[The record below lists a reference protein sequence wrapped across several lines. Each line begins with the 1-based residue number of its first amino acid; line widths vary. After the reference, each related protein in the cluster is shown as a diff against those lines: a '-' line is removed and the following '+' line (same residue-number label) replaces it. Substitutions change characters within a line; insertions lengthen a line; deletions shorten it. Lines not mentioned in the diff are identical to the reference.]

1 MTVAETSERL
11 GGGVLVTTNRPH
23 HLVQNDALV
32 GNSGEIFAHV
42 KEVVTPTQIVIDIQ
56 EGRPKAGQPVSV
68 ERGPRQLP
76 SLEQEITRLAD
87 EEEDVEAK
95 TFLTALSRD
104 NCQSRCLLGA
114 NLGPSELLSLAGL
127 LAGSLLSLL
136 NQRKFSSELRLIPSP
151 KTPSLSKS
159 TSLLVSSSSTSPL
172 SSTVVALLK
181 EMELLVKVV
190 GPEAGEEEKSALFSE
205 TSAVIS
211 AGGSFDNR
219 RAVEA
224 LCVEHSLPLLDLSV
238 EGTAGQAELFLPHK
252 TVSYSHVGEPQ
263 ESTPPHCVLK
273 SFPHL
278 PEHCAIWAKEKA
290 ASLDHERA
298 SITIIFCLAMAGNR
312 NKSDTNGRCE
322 DLNLPKGAAVAH
334 KYLTLLG
341 LNPTW
346 FSCVRA
352 ARLKWEKYFSNKV
365 GCLQHDV
372 ILTLLQPGVPV
383 IVNIPPG
390 HRHQRQLAFLVLAKG
405 GSEPVEI

>member
-11 GGGVLVTTNRPH
+11 GGGILVTTNRPH
-23 HLVQNDALV
+23 HLGKDDALV

-42 KEVVTPTQIVIDIQ
+42 KEVITPTQIVIDIQ
-56 EGRPKAGQPVSV
+56 EGKLEAGQHVSV
-68 ERGPRQLP
+68 ERRPKHLP
-76 SLEQEITRLAD
+76 SLEEEITRLAD
-87 EEEDVEAK
+87 EEENAEAK
-95 TFLTALSRD
+95 RFLTALSRD
-104 NCQSRCLLGA
+104 NCQTKCLLGA
-114 NLGPSELLSLAGL
+114 NLGPVELLSLAGL

-136 NQRKFSSELRLIPSP
+136 QQRKFSSELRLIRSP

-159 TSLLVSSSSTSPL
+159 TSLLVSFSSTSPL

-190 GPEAGEEEKSALFSE
+190 GPEVGEEEKSALFSE
-205 TSAVIS
+205 ASAVIS

-252 TVSYSHVGEPQ
+252 TVSYSHVGEPL

-312 NKSDTNGRCE
+312 NKSDTNGHGE
-322 DLNLPKGAAVAH
+322 VLNLPKGAAVAH

-341 LNPTW
+341 PNPTW

-352 ARLKWEKYFSNKV
+352 ARLKWEKYFCNKV

-372 ILTLLQPGVPV
+372 ILILLQPGVPV

-390 HRHQRQLAFLVLAKG
+390 HCHQRQPAFLVLAKA

>member
-11 GGGVLVTTNRPH
+11 GGGILVTTNRLH
-23 HLVQNDALV
+23 HLGQNDALV

-42 KEVVTPTQIVIDIQ
+42 KEVITLTQFVIDIQ
-56 EGRPKAGQPVSV
+56 EGKLKAGQHISV

-87 EEEDVEAK
+87 EEENAEAIR
-95 TFLTALSRD
+95 FLTALSRD
-104 NCQSRCLLGA
+104 NCQSRCSLGA
-114 NLGPSELLSLAGL
+114 NLGPAELLSLAGL

-136 NQRKFSSELRLIPSP
+136 HQRKFSSELRLIRSP

-159 TSLLVSSSSTSPL
+159 TSLLVCFSCTSPL
-172 SSTVVALLK
+172 SSTIVELLK
-181 EMELLVKVV
+181 VMELLVKVV
-190 GPEAGEEEKSALFSE
+190 GPEVGEEEKSALFSE
-205 TSAVIS
+205 ASAVIS

-252 TVSYSHVGEPQ
+252 TVSYSHVGEPL

-290 ASLDHERA
+290 ASLNHERA
-298 SITIIFCLAMAGNR
+298 SITIIFCLTMAGNR
-312 NKSDTNGRCE
+312 NKSDANGRCE

-341 LNPTW
+341 PNPTW

-352 ARLKWEKYFSNKV
+352 ARLKWEKYFCNKV
-365 GCLQHDV
+365 GCLQYDV

-390 HRHQRQLAFLVLAKG
+390 HRHQRQPAFLVLAKA